1 MEDETVL
8 YVVLLSVEQEKVRE
22 ILTQQ
27 GTPLLLKNKTFFFS
41 INQVGAFFLI
51 SCTILRL
58 HLFFFKFS
66 QENEIN
72 YFSY

>member
-27 GTPLLLKNKTFFFS
+27 GTPLLLKNKTFFF
-41 INQVGAFFLI
+41 
-51 SCTILRL
+51 L
-58 HLFFFKFS
+58 H
-66 QENEIN
+66 
-72 YFSY
+72 

>member
-22 ILTQQ
+22 IVTQ

-58 HLFFFKFS
+58 HLFFFQVFPGK
-66 QENEIN
+66 
-72 YFSY
+72 